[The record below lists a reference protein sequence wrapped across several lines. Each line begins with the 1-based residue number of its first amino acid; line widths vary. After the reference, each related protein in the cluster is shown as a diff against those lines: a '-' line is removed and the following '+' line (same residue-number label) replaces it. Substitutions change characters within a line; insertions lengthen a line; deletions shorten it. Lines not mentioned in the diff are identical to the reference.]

1 MTGVESAGRASVR
14 TAMARRRVVVTG
26 LGAITPIGNDV
37 ETFWAGLMAGR
48 SGGGTITRFDPR
60 GMRTRIAAEVKDYDP
75 EDHFDRKDV
84 RRLDLYDQFF
94 MVASRQAMSDAGLT
108 FDPNSEEAARAGV
121 MVGGGF
127 GGMQTFIDEIRVLDK
142 RGPDRVSPTGIPR
155 IIANMA
161 AGLASIEHHLLGPV
175 SCVVTACSAS
185 ANAIGDAVEIIRR
198 GAADVML
205 AGGTEAAITDYAVSG
220 FAQSRALSTRNDE
233 PERASRP
240 FDAGRDGFL
249 MGEGGGALMLEERE
263 RALAR
268 GATIHAELIGYG
280 MSADAYHITLP
291 RPGGTG
297 AARAMTAALRDADLG
312 PDRLAYI
319 NAHGTSTEAND
330 VTETAAIK
338 IALGEHAYRIPISST
353 KSMTG
358 HVLGGAG
365 AVEAVASILA
375 LNRGMLPPTIN
386 YEKPDPECDLDYV
399 PNEARPFSGDFAMSN
414 SFGFGGHN
422 VALVFGS
429 ARVAQ
434 AG

>member
-1 MTGVESAGRASVR
+1 MTGSKSR
-14 TAMARRRVVVTG
+14 RRRVVVTG
-26 LGAITPIGNDV
+26 MGALTPIGNDV
-37 ETFWAGLMAGR
+37 ESFWDALMAGR
-48 SGGGTITRFDPR
+48 SGAAQITRFDASQL
-60 GMRTRIAAEVKDYDP
+60 RTRIAAEVKDYNP
-75 EDHFDRKDV
+75 ADHFDRKDV

-94 MVASRQAMSDAGLT
+94 MVASREAMTDASLA
-108 FDPNSEEAARAGV
+108 FDPDDEEAARAGV

-127 GGMQTFIDEIRVLDK
+127 GGMQTFIDEIRALDA

-161 AGLASIEHHLLGPV
+161 AGFASIEHNLLGPV

-185 ANAIGDAVEIIRR
+185 ANAIGDAAEIIRR
-198 GAADVML
+198 GAADIML
-205 AGGTEAAITDYAVSG
+205 AGGTEAAITDYAVAG
-220 FAQSRALSTRNDE
+220 FAQSRALSSRNEE
-233 PERASRP
+233 PAKASRP
-240 FDAGRDGFL
+240 FDASRDGFL
-249 MGEGGGALMLEERE
+249 MGEGGGALVLEERE

-268 GATIHAELIGYG
+268 GAGIHAEVLGYG

-297 AARAMTAALRDADLG
+297 AARAMVAALRDAAIEPEQLS
-312 PDRLAYI
+312 YI

-330 VTETAAIK
+330 ATETAAIK
-338 IALGEHAYRIPISST
+338 IALGESAYRIPVSST

-386 YEKPDPECDLDYV
+386 QETPDPECDLDYV
-399 PNEARPFSGDFAMSN
+399 PNEARPFKGDYAMSN

-429 ARVAQ
+429 ARVAKSD
-434 AG
+434 